1 MEQYINLDN
10 VAYIEVREKKP
21 AERFE
26 YSKAKSEK
34 WTAFFK
40 SKIEQEEGWFDD
52 DGKFYSRE
60 DLSKSFKGKFGID
73 TDGQTV
79 IVRPRVEI
87 ELTTQRII
95 TKYFDDYQQARMFAV
110 ELTQQS
116 RNLIKFS

>member
-10 VAYIEVREKKP
+10 VAYIEVRDKKP

-34 WTAFFK
+34 RNAFFK
-40 SKIEQEEGWFDD
+40 TQTEQEEGWFDD
-52 DGKFYSRE
+52 DGKFYTKSE
-60 DLSKSFKGKFGID
+60 LSSSFKGKFGID
-73 TDGQTV
+73 TDGRSV

-110 ELTQQS
+110 ELTQQY